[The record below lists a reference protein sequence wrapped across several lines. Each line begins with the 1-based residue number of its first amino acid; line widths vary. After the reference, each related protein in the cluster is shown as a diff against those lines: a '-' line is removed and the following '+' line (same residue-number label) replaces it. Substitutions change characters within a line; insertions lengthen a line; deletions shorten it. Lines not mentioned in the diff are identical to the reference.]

1 MDVYAQ
7 ALKGAGVV
15 DKIKSF
21 LPFNTISVF
30 DLAAA
35 PDAKNL
41 GPNEVGKSDLA
52 KLPGAD
58 NKFDTATP
66 GERLPLSMNS
76 CIMLT
81 EPCMHDCHAPFFS
94 LAACTAMHAGDARL
108 MFQSISTL
116 KPCTISDP

>member
-1 MDVYAQ
+1 VDVYAQ
-7 ALKGAGVV
+7 ALKGASVV

-21 LPFNTISVF
+21 LPFNTMSVF

-66 GERLPLSMNS
+66 GERLLFHMHP
-76 CIMLT
+76 CI
-81 EPCMHDCHAPFFS
+81 HAS
-94 LAACTAMHAGDARL
+94 SAMHALHCMQEMLG
-108 MFQSISTL
+108 
-116 KPCTISDP
+116 